1 MNRTIKRVALMASAI
16 SLFSCN
22 KEEVKTTDSNSKEIE
37 NVMGKDLLA
46 QIEKVNVA
54 NNDLVLGAIEELK
67 EENTSNTITYDDI
80 NQKIEENSV
89 LFKSSNI
96 NRNFVI
102 TTHLEILDKY
112 GKLLSNR
119 LVNSL
124 KEAPKNTEKEE
135 LLSLFEKEKNIF
147 VDEIL
152 SNTSL
157 KDSEK
162 KDIIT
167 FILLS
172 NAKLLTEISVLDEV
186 DYLVNG
192 KEIINT
198 KGFWNNLR
206 NWFERRVNDIT
217 RITQNCAFGVAAT
230 VVGGASYATGVGAAV
245 GTSILGAGLPRLGFC
260 FQKRR

>member
-1 MNRTIKRVALMASAI
+1 MNRKIKRVALMASAI

-96 NRNFVI
+96 NNEFQL
-102 TTHLEILDKY
+102 TTPKEVLERY
-112 GKLLSNR
+112 GKDFSNR
-119 LVNSL
+119 LIYIGDNAS
-124 KEAPKNTEKEE
+124 ENIEKESF
-135 LLSLFEKEKNIF
+135 LSLFEKEKNAF
-147 VDEIL
+147 VNEIL

-172 NAKLLTEISVLDEV
+172 NSRLLTEVSVYD
-186 DYLVNG
+186 DIQNLVSGNNIV
-192 KEIINT
+192 ET
-198 KGFWNNLR
+198 KSFWRKTGNWFKRAWNNV
-206 NWFERRVNDIT
+206 RRVINS
-217 RITQNCAFGVAAT
+217 CAFGISAT
-230 VVGGASYATGVGAAV
+230 AVGGISYFTGVGAPV
-245 GTSILGAGLPRLGFC
+245 GTYILKAGAPRLGYC
-260 FQKRR
+260 FR

>member
-1 MNRTIKRVALMASAI
+1 MASAI

-22 KEEVKTTDSNSKEIE
+22 KEEVKTADSNSKEIE

-124 KEAPKNTEKEE
+124 KEAPKNTEK
-135 LLSLFEKEKNIF
+135 
-147 VDEIL
+147 
-152 SNTSL
+152 
-157 KDSEK
+157 
-162 KDIIT
+162 
-167 FILLS
+167 
-172 NAKLLTEISVLDEV
+172 
-186 DYLVNG
+186 
-192 KEIINT
+192 
-198 KGFWNNLR
+198 
-206 NWFERRVNDIT
+206 RRTI
-217 RITQNCAFGVAAT
+217 
-230 VVGGASYATGVGAAV
+230 
-245 GTSILGAGLPRLGFC
+245 
-260 FQKRR
+260 

>member
-1 MNRTIKRVALMASAI
+1 MASAI

-172 NAKLLTEISVLDEV
+172 NSRLLTEISVYD
-186 DYLVNG
+186 DIQNLVSGNNIV
-192 KEIINT
+192 ET
-198 KGFWNNLR
+198 KSFWRKTGNWFKRAWNNV
-206 NWFERRVNDIT
+206 RRVVNS
-217 RITQNCAFGVAAT
+217 CAFGISAT
-230 VVGGASYATGVGAAV
+230 AVGGISYFTGVGAPV
-245 GTSILGAGLPRLGFC
+245 GTYILKAGAPRLGYC
-260 FQKRR
+260 FR

>member
-22 KEEVKTTDSNSKEIE
+22 KEEVKTADSNSKEIE

-46 QIEKVNVA
+46 QIEKVNVT

-96 NRNFVI
+96 NNEFQL
-102 TTHLEILDKY
+102 TTPKEVLERY
-112 GKLLSNR
+112 GKDFSNR
-119 LVNSL
+119 LIYIGENAS
-124 KEAPKNTEKEE
+124 ENIEKESF
-135 LLSLFEKEKNIF
+135 LSLFEKEKNAF
-147 VDEIL
+147 VNEIL

-172 NAKLLTEISVLDEV
+172 NSRLLTEISVYD
-186 DYLVNG
+186 DIQNLVSGNNIV
-192 KEIINT
+192 ET
-198 KGFWNNLR
+198 KSFWR
-206 NWFERRVNDIT
+206 KMGNWFKRTWNSVRRVVNS
-217 RITQNCAFGVAAT
+217 CAFGISAT
-230 VVGGASYATGVGAAV
+230 AVGGISYFTGVGAPV
-245 GTSILGAGLPRLGFC
+245 GTYILKAGAPRLGYC
-260 FQKRR
+260 FR

>member
-1 MNRTIKRVALMASAI
+1 MASAI

-96 NRNFVI
+96 NNEFQL
-102 TTHLEILDKY
+102 TTPKEVLERY
-112 GKLLSNR
+112 GKDFSNR
-119 LVNSL
+119 LIYIGDNAS
-124 KEAPKNTEKEE
+124 ENIEKESF
-135 LLSLFEKEKNIF
+135 LSLFEKEKNAF
-147 VDEIL
+147 VNEIL

-172 NAKLLTEISVLDEV
+172 N
-186 DYLVNG
+186 LVSG
-192 KEIINT
+192 NT
-198 KGFWNNLR
+198 IVETKSFWRKTGNWFKRAWNNV
-206 NWFERRVNDIT
+206 RRVINS
-217 RITQNCAFGVAAT
+217 CAFGISAT
-230 VVGGASYATGVGAAV
+230 AVGGISYFTGVGAPV
-245 GTSILGAGLPRLGFC
+245 GTYILKAGAPRLGYC
-260 FQKRR
+260 FR

>member
-67 EENTSNTITYDDI
+67 
-80 NQKIEENSV
+80 EENSV

>member
-1 MNRTIKRVALMASAI
+1 MASVI

-96 NRNFVI
+96 NNEFQL
-102 TTHLEILDKY
+102 TTPKEVLERY
-112 GKLLSNR
+112 GKNFSNR
-119 LVNSL
+119 LIYIGDNAS
-124 KEAPKNTEKEE
+124 ENIEKESF
-135 LLSLFEKEKNIF
+135 LSLFEEEKNAF
-147 VDEIL
+147 VNEIL

-206 NWFERRVNDIT
+206 NWFERRVNDVV
-217 RITQNCAFGVAAT
+217 RIIQSCAFGVAAT
-230 VVGGASYATGVGAAV
+230 AVGGVSYFTGVGASV
-245 GTSILGAGLPRLGFC
+245 GIHILKAGAPRLGYC
-260 FQKRR
+260 FEKK